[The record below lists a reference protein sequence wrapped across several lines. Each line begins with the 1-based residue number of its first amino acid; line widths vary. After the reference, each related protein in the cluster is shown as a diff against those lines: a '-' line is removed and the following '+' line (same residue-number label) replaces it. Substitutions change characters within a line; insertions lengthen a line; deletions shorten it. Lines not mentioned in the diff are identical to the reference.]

1 MAKDNGLNL
10 VLLLLL
16 FGMYFIMSYISTK
29 NIPELVYGIILI
41 IYHVKFRVLQKKS
54 L

>member
-29 NIPELVYGIILI
+29 NIPDLVYGIILI
-41 IYHVKFRVLQKKS
+41 IYHVKFIVLQKKS